1 MQSSSSPR
9 LNLPISRTILG
20 WLLLLLV
27 AVGSGIFL
35 VFPLNNQNASA
46 QLSLGDVAPQDILAP
61 RALSYT
67 SGVLT
72 TLLQQQAAN
81 EVNAQYTPIDPAVAR
96 NQLAHLREVLDFIS
110 SVRADTYANPAQKE
124 ADLALI
130 QAIHLQEESARQII
144 ELQEN
149 DWQSVRSEALNVLG
163 QVMRNTI
170 REDRLEETRRT
181 IPTLVS
187 YSLQGNQPSLVI
199 ELASAF
205 VAPNSLYSSELTE
218 AQREAAR
225 QAVQPVI
232 QGYVAGETIVPR
244 GHVITESDLEAL
256 NQFGLLEAER
266 TWEDNISILALV
278 VVNFSFVALYFSQ
291 RPDLRS
297 NNISMIIMAI
307 LFLVFLYGA
316 RMLIPYRTVV
326 PYMFPLAG
334 FGMVITALIS
344 SRTAVVLSLPLSIF
358 AAYGLPNSHELTLFY
373 VFSSIFGI
381 LMLRNIHRLLT
392 FFWAGFGVAISGS
405 VVLVAF
411 RLTDPLLDS
420 VGLFQLIAA
429 SGFNGLASASLT
441 ILLQFL
447 LAQLIGLT
455 TTLQLLEISRP
466 DHPLLQDIL
475 RNAPGTYQHSLQI
488 ANLAEQAAERIGA
501 DTLLTRVG
509 SLYHDAGKVRFPHY
523 FIENQVPGFRNPHE
537 DLSPEESAAIII
549 QHVTDG
555 VEMVKKHRLP
565 KRIQDFVLEH
575 HGTMITRYQYHKA
588 VNGAGGD
595 PEEVDISLYTY
606 PGPKPQSRETAL
618 VMLADGVEARA
629 RAERPE
635 TEEDVRNLIKDV
647 VDYRLKNE
655 QLSETKL
662 TLQNLE
668 EVIDSFTTTLRGV
681 YHPRIEYPQADN
693 VTKPAQS
700 SLPETPTEPSTVKD
714 RQ

>member
-1 MQSSSSPR
+1 MQSSANPR
-9 LNLPISRTILG
+9 PSLTISRTILG

-27 AVGSGIFL
+27 ALGSAFFL
-35 VFPLNNQNASA
+35 VFPLNNPSASP
-46 QLSLGDVAPQDILAP
+46 QLALGDVAPQDILAP
-61 RALSYT
+61 NGLSYT
-67 SGVLT
+67 SDVLT
-72 TLLQQQAAN
+72 TLLQEQAAN
-81 EVNAQYTPIDPAVAR
+81 EVNAQYTPIDPAIAR

-144 ELQEN
+144 ELLES

-170 REDRLEETRRT
+170 REDRLDEARRT
-181 IPTLVS
+181 IPSLVD
-187 YSLQGNQPSLVI
+187 YSLQGNLPNLVI
-199 ELASAF
+199 ELVSAF
-205 VAPNSLYSSELTE
+205 VAPNSTYSSELTD
-218 AQREAAR
+218 AQRDAAR
-225 QAVQPVI
+225 QSVQPVI
-232 QGYVAGETIVPR
+232 QSYVPGETIVPR
-244 GHVITESDLEAL
+244 GHVISESDLEAL
-256 NQFGLLEAER
+256 NQFGLLEEER
-266 TWEDNISILALV
+266 TWEDNLSVLALV
-278 VVNFSFVALYFSQ
+278 VVNFAFVALYLSQ

-297 NNISMIIMAI
+297 NSTSLIIMAV

-326 PYMFPLAG
+326 PYMYPLAG
-334 FGMVITALIS
+334 FGMVVTALIS

-373 VFSSIFGI
+373 IFSSIFGI

-392 FFWAGFGVAISGS
+392 FFWAGFGVAASGM

-411 RLTDPLLDS
+411 RLSDPLLDS

-523 FIENQVPGFRNPHE
+523 FIENQVPGFRNPHDDLTPE
-537 DLSPEESAAIII
+537 DSAAIII

-565 KRIQDFVLEH
+565 KRIHDFVLEH

-588 VNGAGGD
+588 VNANGGNAD
-595 PEEVDISLYTY
+595 TVDISLYTY

-635 TEEDVRNLIKDV
+635 TEEEVRNLIKDV
-647 VDYRLKNE
+647 VDHRLKND

-668 EVIDSFTTTLRGV
+668 EVIDSFTATLRGV
-681 YHPRIEYPQADN
+681 YHPRIEYPQTDS
-693 VTKPAQS
+693 VTKPAPSQV
-700 SLPETPTEPSTVKD
+700 PETPQEPSTVED
-714 RQ
+714 PR

>member
-1 MQSSSSPR
+1 MQSTTNPR
-9 LNLPISRTILG
+9 RNLTISRSILG
-20 WLLLLLV
+20 WLLLLL
-27 AVGSGIFL
+27 AALGSAFFL
-35 VFPLNNQNASA
+35 VFPLNNPNASA
-46 QLSLGDVAPQDILAP
+46 QLALGDVAAQDILAP

-67 SGVLT
+67 SDVLT
-72 TLLQQQAAN
+72 TLLQEQAAN
-81 EVNAQYTPIDPAVAR
+81 EVSAQYTPIDPSVAR
-96 NQLAHLREVLDFIS
+96 NQIAHLREVLDFIS
-110 SVRADTYANPAQKE
+110 NVRVDNYANPAQKE

-144 ELQEN
+144 ELSES

-170 REDRLEETRRT
+170 REDRLEEARRT

-187 YSLQGNQPSLVI
+187 FSLQGNQPNLVI

-205 VAPNSLYSSELTE
+205 VAPNSIFSSELTE
-218 AQREAAR
+218 AQRDAAR
-225 QAVQPVI
+225 QSIQPVI

-266 TWEDNISILALV
+266 TWGDNVSVLALV
-278 VVNFSFVALYFSQ
+278 VVNFAYVALYLSQ

-297 NNISMIIMAI
+297 NSTSLIIMTA

-326 PYMFPLAG
+326 PYMYPLAG
-334 FGMVITALIS
+334 FGMVVTALIS

-373 VFSSIFGI
+373 IFSSIFGI

-392 FFWAGFGVAISGS
+392 FFWAGFGVAVSGS
-405 VVLVAF
+405 VVLMAF

-429 SGFNGLASASLT
+429 SGFSGLASASLT

-523 FIENQVPGFRNPHE
+523 FIENQVPGFRNPHD
-537 DLSPEESAAIII
+537 DLSPEASAAIII

-565 KRIQDFVLEH
+565 RRIQDFVLEH

-588 VNGAGGD
+588 VNGAEGD
-595 PEEVDISLYTY
+595 ADAVDVSLYTY

-635 TEEDVRNLIKDV
+635 TEDEVRKLIKDV
-647 VDYRLKNE
+647 VDYRLKND
-655 QLSETKL
+655 QLSDTKL

-668 EVIDSFTTTLRGV
+668 EVIDSFTATLRGV
-681 YHPRIEYPQADN
+681 YHPRIEYPQTDSDTRP
-693 VTKPAQS
+693 TKNL
-700 SLPETPTEPSTVKD
+700 LPESSQEPSTVEEH
-714 RQ
+714 R